1 MANQK
6 MNKKDMDFIPAEDRI
21 NSGLLENH
29 IHFLYG
35 DIEESNTMDA
45 MFWITYENLQPGD
58 YPLTLYINSD
68 GGSLQDAFALIDVM
82 RKSNKPVHTIGLGSV
97 CSSAFLIFASGTKGH
112 RYISPT
118 ASIMCHQYTDSSTGK
133 YHDIKATA
141 KEYDLA
147 NTRMVNLL
155 KECTELNTTTIKKK
169 LLPPSDAY
177 FSAEELIELGVAD
190 HIF

>member
-1 MANQK
+1 MT
-6 MNKKDMDFIPAEDRI
+6 NKKDFDFISASDRI
-21 NSGLLENH
+21 SSGLLDNH

-35 DIEESNTMDA
+35 DIEESNTLDA
-45 MFWITYENLQPGD
+45 IHWITYENLQPGD

-97 CSSAFLIFASGTKGH
+97 CSSAFMIFVAGAKGY

-118 ASIMCHQYTDSSTGK
+118 ASIMCHQYTDGFTAK

-141 KEYDLA
+141 KEHELI
-147 NTRMVNLL
+147 NNRMVGLL
-155 KECTELNTTTIKKK
+155 KDCTELNVSVIKKK

-177 FSAEELIELGVAD
+177 FSAEELLELGVAD